1 MNLKTTLSLEKIAT
15 GFFMFDYANKM
26 WCEDYTC
33 SRLHDFANSA
43 SDHTDWYQLAEYMFR
58 VCMGYELGEGEDE
71 EPQFISVEEFEIC
84 LRRTISWYENT
95 GEMEVGSMLRL
106 LEFHKNFILA
116 RMDWSV

>member
-33 SRLHDFANSA
+33 SRLHDFANAA
-43 SDHTDWYQLAEYMFR
+43 SDHTDWQQLAEYMHD
-58 VCMGYELGEGEDE
+58 VCIGYELGVGEDE
-71 EPQFISVEEFEIC
+71 DPQFINEDEFEIC
-84 LRRTISWYENT
+84 LRRTISWFENT
-95 GEMEVGSMLRL
+95 GEMKHESMLRL

-116 RMDWSV
+116 RMEYSI

>member
-1 MNLKTTLSLEKIAT
+1 MFLTTTLTLEKIAT
-15 GFFMFDYANKM
+15 GFFRFDYGNKM
-26 WCEDYTC
+26 WCDDYTC
-33 SRLHDFANSA
+33 SRLHDFAISA
-43 SDHTDWYQLAEYMFR
+43 SDHTDWYQLADYMYQ

-71 EPQFISVEEFEIC
+71 EPQFISVSEFECC

-95 GEMEVGSMLRL
+95 GEMNLGPMLRL